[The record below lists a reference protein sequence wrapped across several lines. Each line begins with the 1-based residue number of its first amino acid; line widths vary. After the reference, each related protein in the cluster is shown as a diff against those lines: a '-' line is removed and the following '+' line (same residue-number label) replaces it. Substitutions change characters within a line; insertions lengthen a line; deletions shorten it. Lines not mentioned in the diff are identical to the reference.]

1 MAMASEKDIL
11 ADALALPAETR
22 ARIAHELLVSLDER
36 EDPDA
41 ADAWLA
47 EIDQRAREVEDGTAE
62 LESWDEVRERLTHR
76 WRSGR
81 QR

>member
-1 MAMASEKDIL
+1 MASEKDIL
-11 ADALALPAETR
+11 NVVLALPAEER

-47 EIDQRAREVEDGTAE
+47 ELEQRAQSVENGTAE
-62 LESWDEVRERLTHR
+62 LEDWDVVRERLAQR
-76 WRSGR
+76 WRSGSPR
-81 QR
+81 

>member
-1 MAMASEKDIL
+1 MASEKDIL
-11 ADALALPAETR
+11 TDALALPAEKR
-22 ARIAHELLVSLDER
+22 ARIAHELLMSLDDR

-41 ADAWLA
+41 GDAWLA
-47 EIDQRAREVEDGTAE
+47 EIDRRAREVEAGTAE
-62 LESWDEVRERLTHR
+62 LESWDVVRERLAQR